1 MKKRTLAVAALALAM
16 TMNIG
21 IMNSFAAE
29 EPTPAWLVPQDTPVA
44 EMRSK
49 YGVDEW
55 WKAEAI
61 ADAKAWAEANKGDI
75 PSIADE
81 RARYEAIA
89 TKVCDFLTYD
99 ARYRMP
105 ALYYTLKDGR
115 GVCSDYT
122 TLAKALCDI
131 CGINARVSTGVSNG
145 DGHDMLIV
153 TLNGRSYYSDLSSHD
168 VGSEPVLVESTPSY
182 YREENV
188 LDDLKSAAIMT
199 GNATNPDSLEIKSIN
214 AAKTGMSPI
223 GTMNGTY
230 YVTQEDA
237 DAIDRYAEAG
247 DIQGMYSV
255 LDKYNIPHA

>member
-29 EPTPAWLVPQDTPVA
+29 EPAWLVPQDTPVA

-61 ADAKAWAEANKGDI
+61 ADARAWAEANKGDI

-89 TKVCDFLTYD
+89 AKVCDFLTYD

-131 CGINARVSTGVSNG
+131 CNITAKVSTGVSNG

-168 VGSEPVLVESTPSY
+168 VGSEPVLVESIPSY

-188 LDDLKSAAIMT
+188 LDDLKSVAIVT
-199 GNATNPDSLEIKSIN
+199 GAITNPDSFEIETLEASNIAPENTTPVKGNDGKFRYIPN
-214 AAKTGMSPI
+214 DELKQA
-223 GTMNGTY
+223 
-230 YVTQEDA
+230 EDGIISFV
-237 DAIDRYAEAG
+237 D
-247 DIQGMYSV
+247 
-255 LDKYNIPHA
+255 LFTKYGVYD

>member
-29 EPTPAWLVPQDTPVA
+29 EPNWLVPKDIPVA

-81 RARYEAIA
+81 KARYEAIVN
-89 TKVCDFLTYD
+89 KVCNFLTYD
-99 ARYRMP
+99 IKYMQPSIA
-105 ALYYTLKDGR
+105 YTIRDGR

-122 TLAKALCDI
+122 TLSKALCDI
-131 CGINARVSTGVSNG
+131 CDIQARVSIGVAAG
-145 DGHDMLIV
+145 AGHDMLIV
-153 TLNGRSYYSDLSSHD
+153 TLNGTNYYSDPTNYDTGAVPMLLD
-168 VGSEPVLVESTPSY
+168 KAPYY
-182 YREENV
+182 YRKENV
-188 LDDLKSAAIMT
+188 VDDLKSAAIAT
-199 GNATNPDSLEIKSIN
+199 GASTNPDSLEVKSME